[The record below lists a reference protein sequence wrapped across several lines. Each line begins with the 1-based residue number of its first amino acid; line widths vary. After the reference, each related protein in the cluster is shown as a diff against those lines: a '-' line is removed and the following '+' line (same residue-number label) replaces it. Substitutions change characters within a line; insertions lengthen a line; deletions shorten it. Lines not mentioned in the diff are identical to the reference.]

1 MKKIVLESEEGK
13 FASIGAI
20 QNRKLRREVTM
31 ISRLLHK
38 NIVRYYQ
45 AWVEGYNMETQVEEV
60 QEVALED
67 GNISQNDES
76 SEESAG
82 EGSGWW
88 TNSPIEGIP
97 DNLLS
102 RGGDETEDFS
112 EGSSDDAI
120 WDVEDEDDDT
130 IDMSNP
136 RGMPSRCDSHSA
148 SMEELLGHEHDY
160 QVGLMDQIHRQCA

>member
-1 MKKIVLESEEGK
+1 VKKIVLESEEGK

-45 AWVEGYNMETQVEEV
+45 AWVEGCSMETQVEEV
-60 QEVALED
+60 QDAAVED

-76 SEESAG
+76 SEQSSAG

-88 TNSPIEGIP
+88 TNSPTEGIP

-102 RGGDETEDFS
+102 RGGETEDFW
-112 EGSSDDAI
+112 EGSSDDTNWVA
-120 WDVEDEDDDT
+120 EDDDT

-136 RGMPSRCDSHSA
+136 RGMPSRRDSHSA

-160 QVGLMDQIHRQCA
+160 QVGRMDPRARHFA

>member
-1 MKKIVLESEEGK
+1 VKKIVLESEEGK
-13 FASIGAI
+13 FASVGAI
-20 QNRKLRREVTM
+20 QNRKLRREVTT

-45 AWVEGYNMETQVEEV
+45 AWVEGCNMETQVEEV
-60 QEVALED
+60 QVVAMED
-67 GNISQNDES
+67 ENTSSQNDES
-76 SEESAG
+76 SEKSSTG

-88 TNSPIEGIP
+88 TNSPSEAIP

-102 RGGDETEDFS
+102 RGGGDETEDFS

-120 WDVEDEDDDT
+120 WVAEDDDT

-136 RGMPSRCDSHSA
+136 RGMAPRRDSHSA
-148 SMEELLGHEHDY
+148 SIEELLGQEHDY
-160 QVGLMDQIHRQCA
+160 EV